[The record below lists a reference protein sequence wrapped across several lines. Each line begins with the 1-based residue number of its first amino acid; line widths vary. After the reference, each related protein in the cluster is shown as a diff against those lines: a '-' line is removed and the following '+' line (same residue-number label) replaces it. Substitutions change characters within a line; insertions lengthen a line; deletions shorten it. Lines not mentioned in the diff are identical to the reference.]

1 MPMPF
6 YKIANVSC
14 ERFIITNL
22 WPKQIELKKYLLFLD
37 FFHTQDCAVGLSY
50 LCLSFSL
57 PHQKGVGQRTSTCL
71 FLSLWTTSS
80 SMKTNCVADRR
91 NSEFWQRIGQPY
103 ARQLGRCFVA
113 VVEIE
118 TDRCAVCL
126 AELDAVQ
133 SEADRQA
140 DVRWARA
147 GNKQSPDILSLPI
160 CVSLFAANM
169 DVSRSNRAW

>member
-1 MPMPF
+1 MVFIRPF
-6 YKIANVSC
+6 SIVWC
-14 ERFIITNL
+14 ERL
-22 WPKQIELKKYLLFLD
+22 CSL
-37 FFHTQDCAVGLSY
+37 LSY
-50 LCLSFSL
+50 LCWLLRSRSVWSAVLSL
-57 PHQKGVGQRTSTCL
+57 PILQFTRPEKRRASGPTCL

-133 SEADRQA
+133 SEADIQA
-140 DVRWARA
+140 DVRCPTPFWSGRRA
-147 GNKQSPDILSLPI
+147 GNKQSPDDGILQTK
-160 CVSLFAANM
+160 
-169 DVSRSNRAW
+169 